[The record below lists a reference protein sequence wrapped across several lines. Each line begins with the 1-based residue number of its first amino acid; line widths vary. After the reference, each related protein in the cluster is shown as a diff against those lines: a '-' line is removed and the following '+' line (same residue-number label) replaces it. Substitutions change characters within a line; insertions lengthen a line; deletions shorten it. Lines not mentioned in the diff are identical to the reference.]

1 MHFSLKL
8 EPIFSS
14 SEKIRKELL
23 KAVHKVHSTSRM
35 PAAEDL
41 CQIVSELV
49 NNAVEHGQSSFLQAD
64 FTIDNDKATFTLT
77 TDGIPFDPTMTK
89 AKMPDFD
96 EHNDLPEG
104 GYGLAII
111 HKLADSF
118 FYSFKE
124 GNNVTTV
131 VKLF

>member
-1 MHFSLKL
+1 MHLSLKL
-8 EPIFSS
+8 EPNFSS

-23 KAVHKVHSTSRM
+23 KAVHTVHGNSRM
-35 PAAEDL
+35 PAADDF

-49 NNAVEHGQSSFLQAD
+49 NNAVEHGQSSFLHAD
-64 FTIDNDKATFTLT
+64 ISVDNEQATFTLT
-77 TDGIPFDPTMTK
+77 TDGIPFDPTMIK
-89 AKMPDFD
+89 ATMPDFD

-111 HKLADSF
+111 HKLSDSF
-118 FYSFKE
+118 FYRFKE